1 MGKRIQLEDYLDKY
15 FIINE
20 AKDGTAFLIIKKDSK
35 LDDLEKTIE
44 QYDSESDAFGFDYG
58 DGYYYRD
65 FYENPDYVLNKT
77 KNYNEPIIYH
87 LINTKTAK
95 LYANAILYHN
105 FEDTFFDLTDNYSGF
120 SYEKDFKISFK
131 QPYYFVLKDEIKAS
145 NPIIKEI
152 KNHFDVVFARA
163 PKGIDKEEDIF
174 VDKKEPYQVVFAV
187 NINEA
192 PEILKK
198 YTDIIDFGAT
208 HDFKFYNKIS
218 KEDLQKACVYLEN
231 NKEQYFN
238 SICSYYDKYNQE
250 KNPHYKYDFMKYELG
265 NRIIDNEKYYKLSDS
280 ENPLLSWGILKNRH
294 ISEDSLNE
302 QVKDYCKKYN
312 LRAIKPYEKEN
323 YFILEG
329 SKDSIIELEKIE
341 PYFDTKESTLDSESY
356 NSTEKYFT
364 KNGVMFQSNYFSK
377 DINFNDKFDEFCTI
391 INKYNNL
398 KEGIPSTDLKILDK
412 TINRYNYEVE
422 DLEYPEFLTEEGTD
436 NSNGTN
442 DSFDDIET
450 ENNTDD
456 VE

>member
-20 AKDGTAFLIIKKDSK
+20 EKDGTAFLIIKKDSK
-35 LDDLEKTIE
+35 LDDLKSTIE
-44 QYDSESDAFGFDYG
+44 QYDSETDAFGFEYG
-58 DGYYYRD
+58 DGFDYRD
-65 FYENPDYVLNKT
+65 FYENPDYVLDRT
-77 KNYNEPIIYH
+77 YNESIIYH
-87 LINTKTAK
+87 LINTETAK

-105 FEDTFFDLTDNYSGF
+105 FEDTFFDLTDNYNYF
-120 SYEKDFKISFK
+120 SCKKDFKISFN

-145 NPIIKEI
+145 NPIIEEI
-152 KNHFDVVFARA
+152 KNHFHAIFARV
-163 PKGIDKEEDIF
+163 PKGIDKEEYIF

-192 PEILKK
+192 SEILKN
-198 YTDIIDFGAT
+198 YTNIIDFGAT

-218 KEDLQKACVYLEN
+218 KEDLQKACSYLEN

-238 SICSYYDKYNQE
+238 SICSYYDEYHQE

-265 NRIIDNEKYYKLSDS
+265 NRTIDNEKYYKLSDS
-280 ENPLLSWGILKNRH
+280 ENPLLSWGVFKNYR
-294 ISEDSLNE
+294 ISKDSLNE
-302 QVKDYCKKYN
+302 QVKNYCKKYN
-312 LRAIKPYEKEN
+312 LRAIKPFEEEN

-329 SKDSIIELEKIE
+329 LENSIIELEKVE
-341 PYFDTKESTLDSESY
+341 PCFDIRESTLDSESH

-391 INKYNNL
+391 INKYNDL
-398 KEGIPSTDLKILDK
+398 KESIPSTDLKILDK
-412 TINRYNYEVE
+412 TIKCYNYDIEN
-422 DLEYPEFLTEEGTD
+422 LEYPELLTEEETN
-436 NSNGTN
+436 NSL
-442 DSFDDIET
+442 DDIET